1 MSAPLIF
8 GLVTIFASVSAATGV
23 SSWMLLSKR
32 DTGRKRLRRMLQSES
47 VATPEPQTPVLVTA
61 PSTVVI
67 TRLAQWIPRRLTN
80 RDRVAAQLSALG
92 YPGFTALVVLSGV
105 QIALAA
111 VLGTL
116 VILLGGFSSL
126 IAALA
131 VAAVGFMLPPMWV
144 RRKFSQRQAEIQN
157 GLPDALDLC
166 IVCLEAGCSLDHAIA
181 RTSDELGVAH
191 PALSQELALVRAETQ
206 AGQPRMAAFAHFA
219 ERTQLDEVRALV
231 GMLVQTDRFGTS
243 VGQALR
249 NHAATAR
256 QQRRQR
262 AEERAA
268 KAEVKLVFPLVCF
281 LFPAFYLLM
290 LGPAMLRFVRA
301 MTGDIL
307 PALE

>member
-8 GLVTIFASVSAATGV
+8 GLVTIFASVGAATGV
-23 SSWMLLSKR
+23 SSWMLLSRK
-32 DTGRKRLRRMLQSES
+32 DHGRKRLRRLLQSEN
-47 VATPEPQTPVLVTA
+47 ATMPQPQAPVLVTA
-61 PSTVVI
+61 PSTAIVN
-67 TRLAQWIPRRLTN
+67 RLARWVPSRLTN
-80 RDRVAAQLSALG
+80 RDRVAAQLTALG
-92 YPGFTALVVLSGV
+92 YPGFTALVVLSAI

-111 VLGTL
+111 VMGLG
-116 VILLGGFSSL
+116 VIMLGG
-126 IAALA
+126 IASVIGAVA
-131 VAAVGFMLPPMWV
+131 VAAIGFMLPPIWV
-144 RRKFSQRQAEIQN
+144 RRKFAQRQNDIQN

-166 IVCLEAGCSLDHAIA
+166 IVCLEAGSSLDHAIA
-181 RTSDELGVAH
+181 KTSDELAVAH

-206 AGQPRMAAFAHFA
+206 AGQPRMAAFQHFA

-243 VGQALR
+243 IGKALR
-249 NHAATAR
+249 THAATAR

-301 MTGDIL
+301 MTGDVL